1 MKRRDEVLVGVFI
14 IVAVAIGLLGTLWL
28 VRGGLSS
35 GYPLY
40 VKFAWGQ
47 NLKPGQPVLLAGV
60 NVGGVRDVK
69 LRDDGYLDVILR
81 VNDDVKVPKN
91 SFASVKPIGIFGDA
105 AVALTP
111 KGPSRVSYAPNDTV
125 PVGPS
130 DTDIQAIMNR
140 VDSIGA
146 TVQLMTKTLNQE
158 LIASGG
164 FKDMRKTLANA
175 AELSANAS
183 RLSVQLNAI
192 AAEQN
197 RNLTATMASFR
208 RAASAVDSAQIDAEE
223 LPHVEREPH
232 AHRQQPGLDDEEGEQ
247 PGRRD
252 RARRRHGGEVHEG
265 HAAVP
270 RSSRAGDAG
279 GLCARRFEGEPEE
292 IHQPASLLGRTV
304 RLSDPYVRPSGSK
317 RESRR
322 G

>member
-1 MKRRDEVLVGVFI
+1 MKRRDEVLVGIFL

-81 VNDDVKVPKN
+81 VNDDIKVPKN
-91 SFASVKPIGIFGDA
+91 SVASVKPIGIFGDA

-111 KGPSRVSYAPNDTV
+111 KGPSSVSYAANDTV

-158 LIASGG
+158 LVASGG
-164 FKDMRKTLANA
+164 FRDMRKTLANA

-208 RAASAVDSAQIDAEE
+208 RAASAVDSAQIDST
-223 LPHVEREPH
+223 LKNFRT
-232 AHRQQPGLDDEEGEQ
+232 
-247 PGRRD
+247 
-252 RARRRHGGEVHEG
+252 
-265 HAAVP
+265 
-270 RSSRAGDAG
+270 SS
-279 GLCARRFEGEPEE
+279 
-292 IHQPASLLGRTV
+292 ASLTRIAANLDSTTKKVNGLVGGIERGEGTV
-304 RLSDPYVRPSGSK
+304 GKFMKDTLLY
-317 RESRR
+317 RELR
-322 G
+322 GLVTQADSVLADLKANPKKYINLRIF

>member
-81 VNDDVKVPKN
+81 VNDDIKVPKN

-208 RAASAVDSAQIDAEE
+208 RAASAVDSAQIDST
-223 LPHVEREPH
+223 LKNFRT
-232 AHRQQPGLDDEEGEQ
+232 
-247 PGRRD
+247 
-252 RARRRHGGEVHEG
+252 
-265 HAAVP
+265 
-270 RSSRAGDAG
+270 SS
-279 GLCARRFEGEPEE
+279 
-292 IHQPASLLGRTV
+292 ASLTRIASNLDSTTKKVNSLVGGIERGEGTV
-304 RLSDPYVRPSGSK
+304 GKFMKDTLLYRDL
-317 RESRR
+317 R
-322 G
+322 GLVTQADSVLADLKANPKKYINLRIF

>member
-81 VNDDVKVPKN
+81 VNDGIKVPKN
-91 SFASVKPIGIFGDA
+91 SYASVKPIGIFGDA

-111 KGPSRVSYAPNDTV
+111 KGPSSVSYAANDTV

-158 LIASGG
+158 LIAAGG

-197 RNLTATMASFR
+197 RNLTLTMASFR
-208 RAASAVDSAQIDAEE
+208 RAASAVDSAQIDST
-223 LPHVEREPH
+223 LKNFRT
-232 AHRQQPGLDDEEGEQ
+232 
-247 PGRRD
+247 
-252 RARRRHGGEVHEG
+252 
-265 HAAVP
+265 
-270 RSSRAGDAG
+270 SS
-279 GLCARRFEGEPEE
+279 
-292 IHQPASLLGRTV
+292 ASLTRIASNLDSTTKRVNGLVGGIERGEGTV
-304 RLSDPYVRPSGSK
+304 GKFMKDTLLYRDL
-317 RESRR
+317 R
-322 G
+322 GLVTQADSVLADLKANPKKYINLRFF